1 MVPRPMTLIR
11 NPVRPR
17 VLYCINLTS
26 ASPYANQL
34 ESCKFFVRMSLLEGR
49 PGDLFTSFT
58 ELGHFFSVYFVSSES
73 MITKFFESFDNL
85 MILKQFM
92 KPKNLPILAD
102 QTILADYLYS
112 MNHLISVMIGLYWQV

>member
-1 MVPRPMTLIR
+1 
-11 NPVRPR
+11 
-17 VLYCINLTS
+17 
-26 ASPYANQL
+26 
-34 ESCKFFVRMSLLEGR
+34 MSLVGR
-49 PGDLFTSFT
+49 PGDFFTSFT

-73 MITKFFESFDNL
+73 MITKFFESFDHL

>member
-1 MVPRPMTLIR
+1 
-11 NPVRPR
+11 
-17 VLYCINLTS
+17 
-26 ASPYANQL
+26 
-34 ESCKFFVRMSLLEGR
+34 MSLVEGR

-92 KPKNLPILAD
+92 RPNNLPIYGRSANIGRLFIFNESLDFSYDRPALAG
-102 QTILADYLYS
+102 
-112 MNHLISVMIGLYWQV
+112 LIVDKTQKLI